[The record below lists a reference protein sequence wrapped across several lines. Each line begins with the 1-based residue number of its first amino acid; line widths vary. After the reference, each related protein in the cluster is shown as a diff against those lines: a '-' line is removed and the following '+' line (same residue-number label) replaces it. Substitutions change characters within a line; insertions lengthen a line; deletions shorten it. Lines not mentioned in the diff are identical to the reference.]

1 MLLAL
6 FAGSMMGAMPMAQ
19 FAPRMLDVSQASVLA
34 ATTAPMVTW
43 ADLFVDTAGRVD
55 RCTIAVSSGSSLVD
69 RVACDRAMRFAR
81 FAPARDEDG
90 QPVAALVRQG
100 FAVNRAMPPPEV
112 DFALTV
118 DRAPPGAVADLRVV
132 ADPAGKVLT
141 CAVDGSSGVAQLD
154 HIACQA
160 VSGLVRP
167 VVRDVSGA
175 PVRAVARLSVGFA
188 TGAVSPK

>member
-1 MLLAL
+1 MLIAL
-6 FAGSMMGAMPMAQ
+6 IAGSMMGTMPVAQ

-43 ADLFVDTAGRVD
+43 ADLFVDTAGRVG
-55 RCTIAVSSGSSLVD
+55 RCTTAVSSGSSLVD

-81 FAPARDEDG
+81 FVPARDEDG

-141 CAVDGSSGVAQLD
+141 CAIDRSSGVAALD
-154 HIACQA
+154 TLACDA
-160 VSGLVRP
+160 VFGVVRT
-167 VVRDVSGA
+167 VVRDASGVPVRGMSRASVGFVSGA
-175 PVRAVARLSVGFA
+175 IA
-188 TGAVSPK
+188 TR